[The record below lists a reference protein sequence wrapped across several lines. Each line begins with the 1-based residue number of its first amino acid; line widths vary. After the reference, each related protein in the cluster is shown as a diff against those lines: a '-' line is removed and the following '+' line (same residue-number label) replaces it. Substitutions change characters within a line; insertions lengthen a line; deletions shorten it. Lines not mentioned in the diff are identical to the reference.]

1 MNNIKQLEITEQ
13 EKTFF
18 LTDKLLCID
27 SRKIFVEGKG
37 IIKINDDYLTID
49 DKLVVDIEVEPQD
62 IDYINTIDNI
72 KNINGIHKIKN
83 EKLNNFLDSFND
95 NFISL
100 DDSIKKMT
108 PLLEMLE
115 KGEYYINYVNIFPIT
130 TENKFFWDLSSD
142 SRVYKSIDYGYII
155 PTYIKASEGYDFYNE
170 DRVNYYLDKYEKTK
184 ERPTPIIINLSGE
197 DYENI
202 VLDGHHK
209 IVASYLKNE
218 PIKALMIMKCKN
230 TIKNTF
236 NVIPQNKQILK
247 TKLVNNQPSPL
258 SSVFAGIEYKSK
270 KKYKFKLNKEK
281 NLEYNN
287 MFKDKI
293 YETKYKYPNIKT
305 LISIYHTE
313 PNNFS
318 KDEENLNIEER
329 CYKLLNLFM
338 NNRKESK
345 EYALKIAK
353 RKDIDIDVY
362 LAFIILFNFDEDD
375 VIFFFSDYYS
385 NYCEFDES
393 TNYLYK
399 LSALYLDI
407 DE

>member
-13 EKTFF
+13 EKINF

-27 SRKIFVEGKG
+27 SRKIYVEGNG
-37 IIKINDDYLTID
+37 TIKINDDYLTID

-62 IDYINTIDNI
+62 TYYINTIDNI
-72 KNINGIHKIKN
+72 ININGIHQIKN
-83 EKLNNFLDSFND
+83 EYLNKFLDSFND
-95 NFISL
+95 DFISL
-100 DDSIKKMT
+100 DDSIEKMT

-115 KGEYYINYVNIFPIT
+115 KGEYYINYVNIFPTT

-142 SRVYKSIDYGYII
+142 SRVYKSIGYGYLI
-155 PTYIKASEGYDFYNE
+155 PTYIKASEAYDFYNE
-170 DRVNYYLDKYEKTK
+170 DRVNYYLDRYEKTK

-218 PIKALMIMKCKN
+218 PIKAIMIMKYKN
-230 TIKNTF
+230 NIKNTL
-236 NVIPQNKQILK
+236 NVIPQSEGTLK
-247 TKLVNNQPSPL
+247 TKLVNNQSLPL
-258 SSVFAGIEYKSK
+258 SSVFTTIEYKFK
-270 KKYKFKLNKEK
+270 NKYKSKLIKEK
-281 NLEYNN
+281 NVEYNN
-287 MFKDKI
+287 IFKDKI
-293 YETKYKYPNIKT
+293 YETKYKYPNMET
-305 LISIYHTE
+305 LMSIYHIQ

-318 KDEENLNIEER
+318 KDEENLNVEER
-329 CYKLLNLFM
+329 CYNLLNLFM

-353 RKDIDIDVY
+353 RTDVDIDVY
-362 LAFIILFNFDEDD
+362 LAFTILYNFNDDD
-375 VIFFFSDYYS
+375 VIFFFADYYS
-385 NYCEFDES
+385 NYCDFDES

-399 LSALYLDI
+399 MSALYLDI
-407 DE
+407 EE